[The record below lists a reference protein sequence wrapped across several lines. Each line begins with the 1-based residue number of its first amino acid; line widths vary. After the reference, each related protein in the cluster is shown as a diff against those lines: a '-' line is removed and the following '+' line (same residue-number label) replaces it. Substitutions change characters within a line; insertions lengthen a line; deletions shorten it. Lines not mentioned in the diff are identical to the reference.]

1 MTTRT
6 TLAFLN
12 LAHFLD
18 HFFLLVFPTAV
29 LALHKAWDMTYGEAL
44 ALGTPVYVAFAA
56 GTLPAGWLADR
67 WSREGML
74 ATFFIGI
81 GASSI
86 ATGLAAGP
94 LTLMIGLGAIGLFAA
109 IYHPAGLAM
118 VTEATETPGRALA
131 MNGVW
136 GNMGIASAALA
147 TGLVAQALGWR
158 HAFILPG
165 AGSVAVGLA
174 YLMQLKGP
182 ATARMDTAGRSTLQ
196 AQTAKGDRR
205 RVLIVIGIGALFGGL
220 IFQGVTVAL
229 PKLFEER
236 LTTLAG
242 DLTQVGAAA
251 SLVFALAA
259 FAQLPVGRLL
269 DRVGARPIY
278 IAAVGLQASFLALL
292 AGAQGLQAFPL
303 FRAAADRHVR
313 RPAGHRLAHG
323 ALRAE
328 QMARPRLCGGVRVL
342 ARRRRALPCRSSPI
356 STGRAASG
364 RYSSCWRAE
373 RPSSSPPP
381 GCCPGTSGRSPS
393 RRLRNSEARV
403 V

>member
-86 ATGLAAGP
+86 AAGLAAGP

-158 HAFILPG
+158 YAFILPG

-182 ATARMDTAGRSTLQ
+182 ATARTDTAGRSSLQ
-196 AQTAKGDRR
+196 AQAAKGDRR

-292 AGAQGLQAFPL
+292 AGAQGLQAFLYSAPL
-303 FRAAADRHVR
+303 LIAMFGALPVTGWLMARYVPSKWRARAFAVEYVFSLGAGALAVPLIAHLHGQSGFGPVFLMLAGGAAIIFAAAWLLPGHK
-313 RPAGHRLAHG
+313 RPEPVAAP
-323 ALRAE
+323 AE
-328 QMARPRLCGGVRVL
+328 
-342 ARRRRALPCRSSPI
+342 
-356 STGRAASG
+356 
-364 RYSSCWRAE
+364 
-373 RPSSSPPP
+373 
-381 GCCPGTSGRSPS
+381 
-393 RRLRNSEARV
+393 
-403 V
+403 

>member
-1 MTTRT
+1 MTTRS
-6 TLAFLN
+6 TLTFLN

-29 LALHKAWDMTYGEAL
+29 LALHKAWDMSYGEAL

-81 GASSI
+81 GAASI

-94 LTLMIGLGAIGLFAA
+94 ITLMIGLGAIGLFAA

-131 MNGVW
+131 VNGVW

-147 TGLVAQALGWR
+147 TGVMAQVLGWR
-158 HAFILPG
+158 YAFILPG
-165 AGSVAVGLA
+165 AVSVAIGLF
-174 YLMQLKGP
+174 YVTSLKGI
-182 ATARMDTAGRSTLQ
+182 AAGHERIAGTSSRQVMASTA
-196 AQTAKGDRR
+196 DRK
-205 RVLIVIGIGALFGGL
+205 RVLTVIGIGALFGGL

-229 PKLFEER
+229 PRLFEER
-236 LTTLAG
+236 LTTLSG
-242 DLTQVGAAA
+242 DLTQIGAAA

-269 DRVGARPIY
+269 DRIGARPIF

-292 AGAQGLQAFPL
+292 AGAQGLQAFLYSAPL
-303 FRAAADRHVR
+303 LIAMFGALPVTGWLMARYVPSAWRARAFAVEYVFSLGAGALAVPLIAHLHGQSGFGPVFLMLAAGATIIFAAAWLLPGHKRTEPVAA
-313 RPAGHRLAHG
+313 PA
-323 ALRAE
+323 E
-328 QMARPRLCGGVRVL
+328 
-342 ARRRRALPCRSSPI
+342 
-356 STGRAASG
+356 
-364 RYSSCWRAE
+364 
-373 RPSSSPPP
+373 
-381 GCCPGTSGRSPS
+381 
-393 RRLRNSEARV
+393 
-403 V
+403 

>member
-1 MTTRT
+1 MTTRS
-6 TLAFLN
+6 TLTFLN

-29 LALHKAWDMTYGEAL
+29 LALHKAWDMSYGEAL

-81 GASSI
+81 GAASI

-94 LTLMIGLGAIGLFAA
+94 VTLMIGLGAIGLFAA
-109 IYHPAGLAM
+109 TYHPAGLAM

-131 MNGVW
+131 VNGVW

-147 TGLVAQALGWR
+147 TGLMAQALGWR
-158 HAFILPG
+158 YAFILPG
-165 AGSVAVGLA
+165 AVTVVIGLYYVVNLRGHMA
-174 YLMQLKGP
+174 GHIP
-182 ATARMDTAGRSTLQ
+182 TTGTASRQVTASTL
-196 AQTAKGDRR
+196 DRK
-205 RVLIVIGIGALFGGL
+205 RVLFVIGVGALFGGL

-229 PKLFEER
+229 PRLFEER
-236 LTTLAG
+236 LTTLSG
-242 DLTQVGAAA
+242 DLTQIGAAA

-269 DRVGARPIY
+269 DRVGARPIF

-292 AGAQGLQAFPL
+292 AGAQGLQAFLYSAPL
-303 FRAAADRHVR
+303 LIAMFGALPVTGWLMARYVPSAWRARAFAVEYVFSLGAGALAVPLIAHLHGISGFGPVFLMLAAGAAIIFAAAWLL
-313 RPAGHRLAHG
+313 PGHR
-323 ALRAE
+323 RAE
-328 QMARPRLCGGVRVL
+328 PVTAP
-342 ARRRRALPCRSSPI
+342 
-356 STGRAASG
+356 
-364 RYSSCWRAE
+364 AE
-373 RPSSSPPP
+373 
-381 GCCPGTSGRSPS
+381 
-393 RRLRNSEARV
+393 
-403 V
+403 

>member
-1 MTTRT
+1 MTTRS
-6 TLAFLN
+6 TLTFLN

-29 LALHKAWDMTYGEAL
+29 LALHKAWNMSYGEAL

-81 GASSI
+81 GAASI
-86 ATGLAAGP
+86 ATGLASGP
-94 LTLMIGLGAIGLFAA
+94 ITLMIGLGAIGLFAA

-131 MNGVW
+131 VNGVW

-147 TGLVAQALGWR
+147 TGLMAQALGWR
-158 HAFILPG
+158 YAFIIPG
-165 AGSVAVGLA
+165 AVTVAIGLYYVA
-174 YLMQLKGP
+174 NLRGH
-182 ATARMDTAGRSTLQ
+182 AAGHGQ
-196 AQTAKGDRR
+196 AAGASSQRIEASKLDRR
-205 RVLIVIGIGALFGGL
+205 RVLFVIGVGALFGGL

-229 PKLFEER
+229 PRLFEER
-236 LTTLAG
+236 LTSLSG
-242 DLTQVGAAA
+242 DLTQIGAAA

-269 DRVGARPIY
+269 DRVGARPIF

-292 AGAQGLQAFPL
+292 AGAQGLQAFLYSAPL
-303 FRAAADRHVR
+303 LIAMF
-313 RPAGHRLAHG
+313 G
-323 ALRAE
+323 ALPVTGWL
-328 QMARPRLCGGVRVL
+328 MARYVPS
-342 ARRRRALPCRSSPI
+342 A
-356 STGRAASG
+356 
-364 RYSSCWRAE
+364 WRARAFAVE
-373 RPSSSPPP
+373 YVFSLGAGALAVPLIAHLH
-381 GCCPGTSGRSPS
+381 GTSGFGPVFLMLAAGATIIFAAAWLLPGH
-393 RRLRNSEARV
+393 RRAAPVATPAE
-403 V
+403 